1 MAGRMSN
8 RDRIAHLRAEADAT
22 AAEKAA
28 AKAAKAAEPAGEKP
42 KPKAR
47 KAAAGKAAPG
57 KSGGKVRIVWV
68 VCDQSGKVVKQ
79 FPYAEEQQARDDA
92 REQSAATG
100 KTFFVKQADVRVE

>member
-1 MAGRMSN
+1 MAGRTSN

-28 AKAAKAAEPAGEKP
+28 AKALKDAAGPTAKKA
-42 KPKAR
+42 PKAR
-47 KAAAGKAAPG
+47 KPSVAKGTTG
-57 KSGGKVRIVWV
+57 RSGGKVRIVWV

-92 REQSAATG
+92 RDQSAASG
-100 KTFFVKQADVRVE
+100 KTFFVKQADVRVD

>member
-1 MAGRMSN
+1 MSN

-28 AKAAKAAEPAGEKP
+28 AKEA
-42 KPKAR
+42 
-47 KAAAGKAAPG
+47 KAAAGPAAAKAPKAAKARKSSVAKGATG

-92 REQSAATG
+92 RDQSAATG